1 MELGPGMIRKTA
13 WIAVMVL
20 WASRPGLS
28 RTLIEQIGW
37 RGAGIPAIA
46 GFLGFVFGILALL
59 IFMHFRKKRQNEE
72 SSRKLAA
79 YLFKKN
85 VDDLELTR
93 PEAETVRLLSAYEKE
108 TQPHVVLQSISMFE
122 KCVDAH
128 VSSLLAQKPGDER
141 LQEENRRLSDIRRK
155 AGFRHLPLEHPLVST
170 RNLSLGQTGAVFG
183 ENKRNPLIHRAT
195 VTEINEFT
203 FSLQYDVDNEDVFYF
218 DTNGELKFAF
228 ARQSDGMYGV
238 PLKLKR
244 ADGSGVLEAYH
255 TLSLLRNQLRRY
267 VRIEANLALRFRLIS
282 TSDPEKSA
290 IPRGST
296 AEGKIADISGGG
308 LSFLCEESLRVGDR
322 ISASFAFPGGE
333 FAGVLCKV
341 LRISL
346 QEGKTKTMYRHHVQF
361 VELEGRRRDAVVR
374 YVFEKQRRMHQLR

>member
-1 MELGPGMIRKTA
+1 
-13 WIAVMVL
+13 
-20 WASRPGLS
+20 
-28 RTLIEQIGW
+28 
-37 RGAGIPAIA
+37 
-46 GFLGFVFGILALL
+46 
-59 IFMHFRKKRQNEE
+59 
-72 SSRKLAA
+72 
-79 YLFKKN
+79 
-85 VDDLELTR
+85 
-93 PEAETVRLLSAYEKE
+93 
-108 TQPHVVLQSISMFE
+108 MFE

-128 VSSLLAQKPGDER
+128 VASLLAQKPGEER
-141 LQEENRRLSDIRRK
+141 LQEEDRRLSGIRVK

-170 RNLSLGQTGAVFG
+170 RNLSPGQVGAVFG
-183 ENKRNPLIHRAT
+183 EDRRNPLIHRAT

-218 DTNGELKFAF
+218 DTNVELKFAF
-228 ARQSDGMYGV
+228 ARQSDGMYAV

-255 TLSLLRNQLRRY
+255 TLHLLRNQLRRY
-267 VRIEANLALRFRLIS
+267 VRIEVNLALRFRLIS
-282 TSDPEKSA
+282 TSDPEKSS

-308 LSFLCEESLRVGDR
+308 MSFLCEESLRVGDR

-346 QEGKTKTMYRHHVQF
+346 QEGKTKTLYRHHVQF
-361 VELEGRRRDAVVR
+361 VDLEGRKRDAVVR